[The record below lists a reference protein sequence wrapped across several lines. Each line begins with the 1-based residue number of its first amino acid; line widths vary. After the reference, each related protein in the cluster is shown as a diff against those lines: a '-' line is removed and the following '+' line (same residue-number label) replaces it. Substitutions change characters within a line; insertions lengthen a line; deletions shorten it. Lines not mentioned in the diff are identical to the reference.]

1 MKSLIVVSMFS
12 LLLWP
17 GVAWKTPAVAADSD
31 QVKQLEALQKKMQEV
46 QGHGPSQSQGSL
58 KRRDL
63 KGQPM
68 SQGGGG
74 GEAEG
79 LTPEQQQMYEELLR
93 SVEQLK
99 QNIKKRDEALEQLMP
114 GSTK

>member
-1 MKSLIVVSMFS
+1 MRRIIVVTLFG
-12 LLLWP
+12 LLLVP
-17 GVAWKTPAVAADSD
+17 GLTWNAPAVAADSD
-31 QVKQLEALQKKMQEV
+31 QVKQMEALKKKMMEV
-46 QGHGPSQSQGSL
+46 EGHGPSQGQGSL

-63 KGQPM
+63 QGQPM
-68 SQGGGG
+68 SQGGG

-79 LTPEQQQMYEELLR
+79 LTPEQKQMYEELMR